1 MLARQLLAVVAFF
14 VMSLPVVAADDK
26 KEPPLIAHIALSGDL
41 DEAPTGDASSLLASE
56 PDENLKQKLDRIAK
70 AKADPKVKAL
80 LLEIH
85 DLDLGLFGF
94 GKVNEVRAA
103 VADFRKS
110 GKKAYAY
117 VEEIGGLDYLI
128 ACACD
133 RVIIPEGGSF
143 GLTGLN
149 LEMSF
154 YKDLLDKVHV
164 KGDFL
169 TMGEAKGAVEPF
181 TRTEMSPENRKQY
194 NLVLDDLYDRG
205 IVETIVASRPT
216 QKWDA
221 ARVKAMI
228 DEAPYTTR
236 KAKEL
241 GLVDHVAYFDSLK
254 GLIEADVKAGDL
266 KLEKDYQKPQAPKMD
281 ALDLIMKM
289 LSPPKKKSSKKTKV
303 AIIYAV
309 GGIETGKGGQRL
321 FSSSVGSTTMVDAI
335 REAEKDPTVK
345 AIVLRVDSSGGSAL
359 ASDLIWHELKQCKK
373 PVVASMGDVAA
384 SGGYYITMSARKVFA
399 EPGTLTGSIGVLGG
413 KIVIGGVLDWAGVK
427 TETLVRGK
435 NSGLDS
441 MYHPFSEGEKKAV
454 TATMQ
459 DVYDQF
465 LDKALAGRTANGV
478 KMDKARLLTLAGGR
492 IWTGRQAK
500 ESGLVDALGTLD
512 DAIAEAKVMA
522 GLAASEEVDYLILP
536 EPGNPLESL
545 LGGKLGLNAQAG
557 DLFSLLKTMPEAK
570 AHLRAAE
577 NLLRMRGDRAWLV
590 LPYSVRV
597 R

>member
-1 MLARQLLAVVAFF
+1 MRVRQLLVV
-14 VMSLPVVAADDK
+14 VGSLVITFPVVAADHK
-26 KEPPLIAHIALSGDL
+26 KEPPLIAHISLSGDL
-41 DEAPTGDASSLLASE
+41 DESPTGDASSLLASE
-56 PDENLKQKLDRIAK
+56 PEENLKQKLDRIAK

-85 DLDLGLFGF
+85 DLELGLFGF

-103 VADFRKS
+103 IADFRKS

-133 RVIIPEGGSF
+133 QVIVPEGGSF
-143 GLTGLN
+143 GLTGLH

-205 IVETIVASRPT
+205 IVETVVASRPA

-221 ARVKAMI
+221 ARVKQII
-228 DEAPYTTR
+228 DDAPYTTR

-241 GLVDHVAYFDSLK
+241 GLVDRVAYFDSAK
-254 GLIEADVKAGDL
+254 GLIEADVKADL
-266 KLEKDYQKPQAPKMD
+266 KLEKDYQKPQAPKLD
-281 ALDLIMKM
+281 ALDLLMKM

-309 GGIETGKGGQRL
+309 GGIETGKGGAGL
-321 FSSSVGSTTMVDAI
+321 FSSSVGSTTMVEAI
-335 REAEKDPTVK
+335 REAEKDATVK
-345 AIVLRVDSSGGSAL
+345 AIVLRVDSPGGSAL
-359 ASDLIWHELKQCKK
+359 ASDLIWHELKRCKK

-427 TETLVRGK
+427 TETLARGR
-435 NSGLDS
+435 NSGLGS

-465 LDKALAGRTANGV
+465 LDKALTGRTANGV
-478 KMDKARLLTLAGGR
+478 KMDKEKLLTLAGGR

-500 ESGLVDALGTLD
+500 ESGLVDALGTLE
-512 DAIAEAKVMA
+512 DAVAEAKVMA

>member
-1 MLARQLLAVVAFF
+1 MRVRQLLVV
-14 VMSLPVVAADDK
+14 VGSLVITFPVVAADHK
-26 KEPPLIAHIALSGDL
+26 KEPPLIAHISLSGDL
-41 DEAPTGDASSLLASE
+41 DESPTGDASSLLASE
-56 PDENLKQKLDRIAK
+56 PEENLKQKLDRIAK

-85 DLDLGLFGF
+85 DLELGLFGF

-103 VADFRKS
+103 IADFRKS

-133 RVIIPEGGSF
+133 QVIVPEGGSF
-143 GLTGLN
+143 GLTGLH

-154 YKDLLDKVHV
+154 YKDLFDKVHV

-205 IVETIVASRPT
+205 IVETVVASRPA

-221 ARVKAMI
+221 ARVKQII
-228 DEAPYTTR
+228 DDAPYTTR

-241 GLVDHVAYFDSLK
+241 GLVDRVAYFDSAK
-254 GLIEADVKAGDL
+254 GLIEADVKADL
-266 KLEKDYQKPQAPKMD
+266 KLEKDYQKPQAPKLD
-281 ALDLIMKM
+281 ALDLLMKM

-309 GGIETGKGGQRL
+309 GGIETGKGGAGL
-321 FSSSVGSTTMVDAI
+321 FSSSVGSTTMVEAI
-335 REAEKDPTVK
+335 REAEKDATVK
-345 AIVLRVDSSGGSAL
+345 AIVLRVDSPGGSAL
-359 ASDLIWHELKQCKK
+359 ASDLIWHELKRCKK

-427 TETLVRGK
+427 TETLARGR
-435 NSGLDS
+435 NSGLGS

-465 LDKALAGRTANGV
+465 LDKALTGRTANGV
-478 KMDKARLLTLAGGR
+478 KMDKEKLLTLAGGR

-500 ESGLVDALGTLD
+500 ESGLVDALGTLE
-512 DAIAEAKVMA
+512 DAVAEAKVMA